1 MTCPREAMPGDTDEM
16 GDEKKE
22 KAWEGLP
29 GEIQKLGT
37 ALINRD
43 RRASS
48 SARIRREWQ
57 WQAGKDRT
65 IVGRTGCLGPFS
77 CLRTHKEG
85 H

>member
-1 MTCPREAMPGDTDEM
+1 MTSPREAMPGDTDEM

-48 SARIRREWQ
+48 SARIRREC
-57 WQAGKDRT
+57 AGRP
-65 IVGRTGCLGPFS
+65 GRT
-77 CLRTHKEG
+77 E
-85 H
+85 

>member
-1 MTCPREAMPGDTDEM
+1 MPGDTDEM
-16 GDEKKE
+16 DDGLSKKE

-48 SARIRREWQ
+48 SARKRREC
-57 WQAGKDRT
+57 AGRP
-65 IVGRTGCLGPFS
+65 GRTDWLWGGRVAFLGFKYLTTS
-77 CLRTHKEG
+77 T
-85 H
+85 